1 MNDGL
6 VWKGWTNFMD
16 FSPWISDSLCGFASK
31 WRGST
36 SLFDGHLKH
45 PWGLEALYG
54 SMMIQTAKEK
64 TSIVRTIFFQNCTYK
79 EWIQLFT
86 QLSHA
91 FPRSKWGIAP
101 KKVPCSYRQLGCTR
115 GWSAKRTTLAA
126 SIKDTWLAGGWCV
139 RKTCGFLACWRICCP
154 QILWS
159 RSPAICVVNYTA

>member
-1 MNDGL
+1 MGDELHGFFPMN
-6 VWKGWTNFMD
+6 FRQ
-16 FSPWISDSLCGFASK
+16 SLWFCLKMEGIHQPFWRPSKASLRT
-31 WRGST
+31 W
-36 SLFDGHLKH
+36 
-45 PWGLEALYG
+45 G